1 MENSF
6 SVNVCFFF
14 GVGFFFGFNIL
25 CKIQKHLR
33 HYVLFVSISFP
44 FRCFSLSYY
53 FQNWILKPKCIRI
66 LKFNYK
72 IKHLS
77 KQDHQA
83 KYTRTAR
90 SNQPT
95 TQPPQSNR
103 TRNWRRGNPTCSN
116 CQNVYRFRSYF
127 DQLYCVESALWP

>member
-1 MENSF
+1 M
-6 SVNVCFFF
+6 
-14 GVGFFFGFNIL
+14 
-25 CKIQKHLR
+25 
-33 HYVLFVSISFP
+33 
-44 FRCFSLSYY
+44 
-53 FQNWILKPKCIRI
+53 RI

-95 TQPPQSNR
+95 TPP
-103 TRNWRRGNPTCSN
+103 PTPN
-116 CQNVYRFRSYF
+116 QIEQETG
-127 DQLYCVESALWP
+127 DEEIQLAVTAKMCIDSDPTSISFIV